1 MMQSLMEISFSW
13 IHDWW
18 ESLILYWFSLV
29 HDWGY
34 GGVVLLMAMES
45 SIFPVPS
52 ELVVPPA
59 AILAAQGGSMTIP
72 GVILAG
78 TVGSWLGSAITYWV
92 AYFVGRPVVMRFGKY
107 FFMPPAK
114 VERAERFMHR
124 YEGGGIFFARLL
136 PVIRH
141 LISIPA
147 GIIRMGFLKFSVL
160 TVVGSAL
167 WCWVL
172 AVLGQK
178 VGNNLEPA
186 QIEALKRGDGKGVDL
201 KLLEHAVKQEA
212 LWIIAAI
219 AVVCILYFVAMRLTE
234 AKKTE

>member
-1 MMQSLMEISFSW
+1 MQSLIETWFSW
-13 IHDWW
+13 
-18 ESLILYWFSLV
+18 V
-29 HDWGY
+29 HNWGY
-34 GGVVLLMAMES
+34 GGVVVLMAMES

-52 ELVVPPA
+52 ELVIPPA
-59 AILAAQGGSMTIP
+59 AILAAQGGSMTLP

-78 TVGSWLGSAITYWV
+78 TFGSWLGSAITYW
-92 AYFVGRPVVMRFGKY
+92 AALFLGRPVVMRFGKY
-107 FFMPPAK
+107 FLMPPDK

-147 GIIRMGFLKFSVL
+147 GMIRMGFLKFSVL
-160 TVVGSAL
+160 TVIGSAI

-178 VGNNLEPA
+178 VGNKLEPEQMA
-186 QIEALKRGDGKGVDL
+186 ALKNGRGVDL
-201 KLLEHAVKQEA
+201 TSLIHAVKHEA
-212 LWIIAAI
+212 IWIIAAVV
-219 AVVCILYFVAMRLTE
+219 AVCVLYFVAMRLTDR
-234 AKKTE
+234 KKS

>member
-1 MMQSLMEISFSW
+1 MMQSLIETWFSW
-13 IHDWW
+13 
-18 ESLILYWFSLV
+18 V
-29 HDWGY
+29 HEWGY

-59 AILAAQGGSMTIP
+59 AILAAHGGGGMTVP

-78 TVGSWLGSAITYWV
+78 TFGSWLGSAITYWT
-92 AYFVGRPVVMRFGKY
+92 ALLVGRPVVMRFGKY
-107 FFMPPAK
+107 FMMPPHK
-114 VERAERFMHR
+114 VERAELFMHR

-147 GIIRMGFLKFSVL
+147 GIIRMGFGKFSAL
-160 TVVGSAL
+160 TLVGSGI

-172 AVLGQK
+172 AALGQK
-178 VGNNLEPA
+178 VGN
-186 QIEALKRGDGKGVDL
+186 QIQKDAPQQMEALKQGRGVDL
-201 KLLEHAVKQEA
+201 THLIHAVKHEA
-212 LWIIAAI
+212 AWIIAAV
-219 AVVCILYFVAMRLTE
+219 AVVCILYFVGMRLTQ
-234 AKKTE
+234 KKP